1 MKKIIAF
8 LLIFSLILPVFAF
21 AEESSSDIVQP
32 NDEESYI
39 ALQAKFDDLEKQI
52 KESNKSLSSIQGN
65 INDNTNFLA
74 ILNSQ
79 IDILNSQI
87 RILDDEIKT
96 SEEAQQIIN
105 EVLQNTESEKE
116 TLTQEISEL
125 EKERVKTEK
134 ELKVASDE
142 LCEIIRNEYI
152 NGSIDELAL
161 ASAFATSDD
170 MSVYLNKEEIFDL
183 MRKEKEAVFENVSK
197 KYKEIETQERK
208 LEKDRYKLERAEET
222 IKTLEEQRVAYR
234 VQLEANK
241 LALETKKSLITEKKN
256 NIKYIISQLD
266 EDSEVY
272 KEQIRKNREEMETI
286 SVYVDNYISE
296 YSSKLGDIPEAAVYN
311 TGKMQWPVRFSSYIS
326 CGYPCYSDGS
336 PHWGIDI
343 VSSDG
348 NTYGR
353 PFRAAQ
359 SGTVIIAMNDNNWNG
374 GFGNYCVID
383 HGDGTQTLYAH
394 SSGLVV
400 SAGDT
405 VMQGEQ
411 LGYIGETGNTTG
423 PHLHFEVR
431 VKDGNGKVQRVNPTN
446 YVSNDT

>member
-8 LLIFSLILPVFAF
+8 LLIFSLILPVLAF
-21 AEESSSDIVQP
+21 AEESNSDIVQP

-39 ALQAKFDDLEKQI
+39 ALQAKFDDLEEQI
-52 KESNKSLSSIQGN
+52 KESNKSLSEIQGN

-87 RILDDEIKT
+87 RLLDDEIKT
-96 SEEAQQIIN
+96 SEEAQQIID
-105 EVLQNTESEKE
+105 EVLKNTESEKE

-134 ELKVASDE
+134 ELKAASDE
-142 LCEIIRNEYI
+142 LKEIIRNEYI
-152 NGSIDELAL
+152 NGTIDELAL
-161 ASAFATSDD
+161 ASAFTTSDD
-170 MSVYLNKEEIFDL
+170 MSTYLNKEEVFAI
-183 MRKEKEAVFENVSK
+183 MKAEKEAVFNEVSE
-197 KYKEIETQERK
+197 KYAEIEAQERK
-208 LEKDRYKLERAEET
+208 LEKDKYKLERAEDT
-222 IKTLEEQRVAYR
+222 IKSFEEQRVVYR

-266 EDSEVY
+266 ENSEIY
-272 KEQIRKNREEMETI
+272 KEQIKKNREEMEVI

-296 YSSKLGDIPEAAVYN
+296 YSSKLGDVPDAAIYN

-336 PHWGIDI
+336 SHWGIDI
-343 VSSDG
+343 VASDG

-359 SGTVIIAMNDNNWNG
+359 SGTVILAINDNNWNN
-374 GFGNYCVID
+374 GFGNYCVVD

-400 SAGDT
+400 SVGDT

-411 LGYIGETGNTTG
+411 LGYIGDTGNTTG

-431 VKDGNGKVQRVNPTN
+431 VKDSNGNVQRVNPTN
-446 YVSNDT
+446 YVTNDT